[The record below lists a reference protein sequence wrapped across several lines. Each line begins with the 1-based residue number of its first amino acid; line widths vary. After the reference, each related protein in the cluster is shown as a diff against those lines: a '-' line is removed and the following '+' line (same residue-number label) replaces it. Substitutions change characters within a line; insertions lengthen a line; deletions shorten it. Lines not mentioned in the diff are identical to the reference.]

1 MRLDLDS
8 LRRRSGDE
16 TNDFLYYEDGL
27 LAGYLSVESWGTKER
42 EATGMVHRD
51 YRRKGIF
58 SALLTAATEKC
69 QQRGVQ
75 KIILVCEHCSQS
87 GHAFVTSIG
96 AQLEYSEHEMV

>member
-1 MRLDLDS
+1 MPETHTQCLLKKQTLSEAEISAIAQLINYCNTYEGLHMRLNLDS

-51 YRRKGIF
+51 YRSKGIF
-58 SALLTAATEKC
+58 SALLTAA
-69 QQRGVQ
+69 
-75 KIILVCEHCSQS
+75 
-87 GHAFVTSIG
+87 
-96 AQLEYSEHEMV
+96 